1 MANHI
6 WVWQPLSLWLV
17 CKQVSNTRNCSTCW
31 VQDHVVISSL
41 DLNPE
46 IKRKK
51 KEKVCSQSGYTLNC
65 LTALHYDFTDAA
77 GLNFWRRVIYY
88 SPLRNWRETK
98 RTSSRYCLLSKFS
111 CSPFI
116 SLWAIHNWLF
126 TSMLVKVAVFRL
138 FLSPRIIV
146 NKVWYIQKAFQ
157 WSVISNTYSSVKFL
171 Y

>member
-1 MANHI
+1 MGLTALKPLIGLQASKQHEELLD
-6 WVWQPLSLWLV
+6 VLSARSCRDQQPWFESRD
-17 CKQVSNTRNCSTCW
+17 K
-31 VQDHVVISSL
+31 
-41 DLNPE
+41 
-46 IKRKK
+46 KKK
-51 KEKVCSQSGYTLNC
+51 KEKVRSQSGCTLNC
-65 LTALHYDFTDAA
+65 LTAFHYDFTDAA
-77 GLNFWRRVIYY
+77 GLNFWRWRVKYY
-88 SPLRNWRETK
+88 SPSRNWRETK

-138 FLSPRIIV
+138 FFSPRIIV